1 LFIKWINYFTKFFGM
16 TSGMYT
22 IFVKGLNIY
31 GHKINLF
38 DGKKIDKNRAIKK
51 ALLSGL
57 IH

>member
-1 LFIKWINYFTKFFGM
+1 M